1 MRSPVPAGSSDVGVA
16 GVPEVELDASLLA
29 KEPGS
34 AFLWQGVN
42 IYGEP
47 FLGPVREARAP
58 GRGTRRLT
66 SPWASLALVF
76 ALAPLQACGGG
87 SAPGN
92 VAVYVSLGSRQCEG
106 GGRSLADV
114 QRSAQAAG
122 LTIVSAS
129 CGTDGAMHAAVCGG
143 PDGRIAILDIPGA
156 QLATA
161 RSQGLKPLTE
171 LPDARRTPC
180 G

>member
-1 MRSPVPAGSSDVGVA
+1 M
-16 GVPEVELDASLLA
+16 SLL
-29 KEPGS
+29 
-34 AFLWQGVN
+34 
-42 IYGEP
+42 
-47 FLGPVREARAP
+47 
-58 GRGTRRLT
+58 
-66 SPWASLALVF
+66 
-76 ALAPLQACGGG
+76 PLQACGGAD
-87 SAPGN
+87 SGN

-122 LTIVSAS
+122 LSVVSAS

-143 PDGRIAILDIPGA
+143 SDGRIAILEIPA
-156 QLATA
+156 TQLEAA
-161 RSQGLKPLTE
+161 RSQGLKPLAE